1 MKFGND
7 NQSEYIYVIGHYLKL
22 TSSIMICSNCG
33 KTNENDNN
41 FCKYCGE
48 NLNQAVT
55 TDPNHTIFDRSYGG
69 LSKSNIDLGYLVI
82 AILILMNVFMWFF
95 WSFIFGGS
103 DISNNRGLYK
113 GIRVLS
119 TTLSI
124 AQFVV
129 MFIFAKR
136 QSYKII
142 IGVIAAIIIIYD
154 LYYLMLTL
162 TNTKY

>member
-1 MKFGND
+1 
-7 NQSEYIYVIGHYLKL
+7 
-22 TSSIMICSNCG
+22 MICSNCG
-33 KTNENDNN
+33 KTNENDSN
-41 FCKYCGE
+41 FCKYCGD
-48 NLNQAVT
+48 NLKPTA
-55 TDPNHTIFDRSYGG
+55 TDPNHTIFDRTYGG
-69 LSKSNIDLGYLVI
+69 LSKSNLDLGYLIV
-82 AILILMNVFMWFF
+82 AILILVNVFMWFF

-103 DISNNRGLYK
+103 GISDNRILYN

-119 TTLSI
+119 TMLSI

-142 IGVIAAIIIIYD
+142 IGIIAAIIIIYD

-162 TNTKY
+162 TNKTY

>member
-7 NQSEYIYVIGHYLKL
+7 NQSEYIYATHHCLKL
-22 TSSIMICSNCG
+22 ILFIMICSNCG
-33 KTNENDNN
+33 KTNENDSN
-41 FCKYCGE
+41 FCKYCGD
-48 NLNQAVT
+48 NLSRAE
-55 TDPNHTIFDRSYGG
+55 TDPNHTIFDRSYQA
-69 LSKSNIDLGYLVI
+69 LSKSNLDLGYLIV
-82 AILILMNVFMWFF
+82 AILILVNVFMWFF

-103 DISNNRGLYK
+103 GISDNRILYK
-113 GIRVLS
+113 GIRLLS

-142 IGVIAAIIIIYD
+142 ISIIAAIIIIYD

-162 TNTKY
+162 TNTTY

>member
-7 NQSEYIYVIGHYLKL
+7 NQSEYIYTIGYYLKL

-33 KTNENDNN
+33 KPNENDSN
-41 FCKYCGE
+41 FCKYCGD
-48 NLNQAVT
+48 NLNPAAT
-55 TDPNHTIFDRSYGG
+55 TDPNHTIFDRSYGS
-69 LSKSNIDLGYLVI
+69 LSKSNVDLGYMVI

-95 WSFIFGGS
+95 WSFIFGYS
-103 DISNNRGLYK
+103 DISNNRSLYK

-142 IGVIAAIIIIYD
+142 IGAIAAIIIIYD